1 MAKKQYLDLAGLTT
15 YNDEIQSQLDG
26 LSSDLD
32 DHTHSGSDITSG
44 TVAAARLPNASASAA
59 GIVSTGSQTLAG
71 AKTFSGKITASSG
84 ITTGGDIVSDTAN
97 TDDVGSI
104 SIPFANMYT
113 KNLCINPKTVSGSV
127 KFYGSFAAT
136 TEGTT
141 TTDGYTELKVGNNTP
156 TGSEGNARG
165 LVQIYN
171 SSSGSVTLEAG
182 HSNST
187 DYRVYLPS
195 AGGTLAL
202 NSIFGK
208 SGSTAK
214 SGLVPAPST
223 TAGTTKYLRED
234 GTWQVPPDNNTDTK
248 VTQAAAITTDGNY
261 PVILGNSTATTSVTG
276 TVNKSAGLAFNPK
289 TGTLYINDSDDTGKL
304 IIGDWLELSDSGNYS
319 HIIGGIDETTLKI
332 GSGKLLVDDVEVSVA
347 GHTHSEY
354 AASSHNHAASEITSG
369 TLDAARL
376 PAATSSALGGVKVGS
391 NISNSSGTISLTKD
405 NVTAALGYTPPTSD
419 TKYTHPT
426 TSGNKHIP
434 SGGSSGQFLKWSAD
448 GTAVWAADNNTTY
461 SVVSTTADGLAPKR
475 DGSTTKFLRA
485 DGTWAVPP
493 DNNTTY
499 TSLKNPYSLTI
510 QGDGKTLANG
520 IYDGSAAKT
529 VNITPSAIGA
539 ATAAQGT
546 RADNAMPKSGGTFT
560 GAVSGTNISLSGF
573 LNAGGKTSKTDGKT
587 GIIVGATG
595 NMFLQGGAPTVSFY
609 MGSDTSSVGNVLGA
623 KSASNSGLHFTVNN
637 GAGVALW
644 NSTSDIPCYFRPLT
658 NAKAGLGSESYRWY
672 RLWASNSCNTSSDER
687 EKSDIMSIADY
698 PTTWSRD
705 GSGNVFEKLF
715 NKLVPKTYTLNVE
728 PTDEIHMGFIAQD
741 VATAFEELGL
751 SEDDLG
757 FISHDYWTDEE
768 TGEEKD
774 RYGLAYEEFIALNT
788 YMIQKQRDKI
798 ESLEERIA
806 QLEELVN
813 SN

>member
-1 MAKKQYLDLAGLTT
+1 MAKKFFTGDSWNSFVDIIKSLLA
-15 YNDEIQSQLDG
+15 SK
-26 LSSDLD
+26 SDIN
-32 DHTHSGSDITSG
+32 HTHSVVSTTDNGFAPVSPGGTAKYLRADGTWTTPPNTNTKVTAVGNHYTPAKSKTISADSTTTATWGSTDMVTGIEMDAAGHVTGVTSIQMPANPNTDTNTSHSHNAGVGLIGSGSAGTDSGTYTYKAKLRSETALTVDSSAAATTSG
-44 TVAAARLPNASASAA
+44 RVYPVAVDKTGYLAVNVPWTDNNTVYTHPTHTAVTGVPTGNATPAF
-59 GIVSTGSQTLAG
+59 GG
-71 AKTFSGKITASSG
+71 TFNVNQITNNDLG
-84 ITTGGDIVSDTAN
+84 HVTAN
-97 TDDVGSI
+97 TSRTI
-104 SIPFANMYT
+104 TIPSTLSNGTGTAG
-113 KNLCINPKTVSGSV
+113 LIKTTSTVTSNS
-127 KFYGSFAAT
+127 
-136 TEGTT
+136 
-141 TTDGYTELKVGNNTP
+141 GYT
-156 TGSEGNARG
+156 AC
-165 LVQIYN
+165 
-171 SSSGSVTLEAG
+171 
-182 HSNST
+182 
-187 DYRVYLPS
+187 
-195 AGGTLAL
+195 
-202 NSIFGK
+202 
-208 SGSTAK
+208 
-214 SGLVPAPST
+214 
-223 TAGTTKYLRED
+223 
-234 GTWQVPPDNNTDTK
+234 
-248 VTQAAAITTDGNY
+248 
-261 PVILGNSTATTSVTG
+261 PVINGVPYYKDTT
-276 TVNKSAGLAFNPK
+276 
-289 TGTLYINDSDDTGKL
+289 
-304 IIGDWLELSDSGNYS
+304 
-319 HIIGGIDETTLKI
+319 
-332 GSGKLLVDDVEVSVA
+332 
-347 GHTHSEY
+347 
-354 AASSHNHAASEITSG
+354 
-369 TLDAARL
+369 
-376 PAATSSALGGVKVGS
+376 
-391 NISNSSGTISLTKD
+391 
-405 NVTAALGYTPPTSD
+405 
-419 TKYTHPT
+419 YTHPT

-658 NAKAGLGSESYRWY
+658 TGKAGLGSESYRWY

-806 QLEELVN
+806 QLEELVKTA
-813 SN
+813 